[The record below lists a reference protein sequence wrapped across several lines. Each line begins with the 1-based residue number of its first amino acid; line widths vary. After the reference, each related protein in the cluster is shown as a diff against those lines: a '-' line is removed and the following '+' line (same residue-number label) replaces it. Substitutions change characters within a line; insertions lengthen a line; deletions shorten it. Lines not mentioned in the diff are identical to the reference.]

1 MMLELAAHEDTA
13 STGDGPSEAESA
25 CRFLEAIVAA
35 ALGAQ
40 LADLRAKTRGRQP
53 IASARQTMM
62 YLAHV
67 KLGLNLTRVG
77 ELFGRDRTTVAHA
90 CARVEDS
97 RDDPHRDQVVA
108 CLETALDA
116 WQQVFGAGSAAR

>member
-1 MMLELAAHEDTA
+1 MILERAAHEDTA
-13 STGDGPSEAESA
+13 STGDAPFEEGA

-40 LADLRAKTRGRQP
+40 LADLRARTRGRQP
-53 IASARQTMM
+53 VAAARQTMM

-90 CARVEDS
+90 CACVEDS
-97 RDDPHRDQVVA
+97 RDDPNRDRVLA

-116 WQQVFGAGSAAR
+116 WRQGFGAGSAAR